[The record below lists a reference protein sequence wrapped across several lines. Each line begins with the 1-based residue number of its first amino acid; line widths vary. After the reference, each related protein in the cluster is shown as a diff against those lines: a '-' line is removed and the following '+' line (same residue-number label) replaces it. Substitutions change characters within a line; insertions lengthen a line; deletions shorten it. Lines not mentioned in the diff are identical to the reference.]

1 MKKCSFLTII
11 TLLVFISSCKK
22 DTNIGA
28 DILPPDDLLN
38 VKFTDTLT
46 LYSKTLADTFLRT
59 DKLAKN
65 YLGVINDIKFGT
77 QKASIV
83 MELDK
88 PTSVYDDTLNTS
100 YTIDSVVLFLKYSSI
115 YGDTTEPQ
123 SFEVSTIGNKINE
136 NSAYYYN
143 TTQFPSTG
151 LIGSVSNYLF
161 TPTTNKVHTTI
172 SDTVGVAGILRIKLD
187 NSVGNTIINL
197 GQSVLRDSAAF
208 KNAFPGIRIEN
219 SNNLGRA
226 MAEIDLNSLYSSIAI
241 FYKDKYGTKKDMRLF
256 TSIVKYTNGVAGT
269 RVNGINLFSNTLS
282 SALQNTIASGELS
295 DSISYVLGQGG
306 ATIKISMPTISN
318 LGNIAV
324 NKAVVAMA
332 QIIPNAS
339 NLNTPYYLVLLKHNN
354 DGHLDVLPTG
364 DGVGILDTTTTDG
377 FGNKIARY
385 NFNITKYVQAV
396 ANGTISNT
404 DLYSGTYRFAGTDG
418 TVNVLNSIV
427 NGTVLS
433 IGYSPARVIVAG
445 ANHSDAR
452 YKMKINLTYTKIN

>member
-226 MAEIDLNSLYSSIAI
+226 MAEIDLNSLY
-241 FYKDKYGTKKDMRLF
+241 
-256 TSIVKYTNGVAGT
+256 
-269 RVNGINLFSNTLS
+269 
-282 SALQNTIASGELS
+282 
-295 DSISYVLGQGG
+295 
-306 ATIKISMPTISN
+306 
-318 LGNIAV
+318 
-324 NKAVVAMA
+324 
-332 QIIPNAS
+332 
-339 NLNTPYYLVLLKHNN
+339 
-354 DGHLDVLPTG
+354 
-364 DGVGILDTTTTDG
+364 
-377 FGNKIARY
+377 
-385 NFNITKYVQAV
+385 
-396 ANGTISNT
+396 
-404 DLYSGTYRFAGTDG
+404 
-418 TVNVLNSIV
+418 
-427 NGTVLS
+427 
-433 IGYSPARVIVAG
+433 
-445 ANHSDAR
+445 
-452 YKMKINLTYTKIN
+452 

>member
-1 MKKCSFLTII
+1 
-11 TLLVFISSCKK
+11 
-22 DTNIGA
+22 
-28 DILPPDDLLN
+28 
-38 VKFTDTLT
+38 
-46 LYSKTLADTFLRT
+46 
-59 DKLAKN
+59 
-65 YLGVINDIKFGT
+65 
-77 QKASIV
+77 
-83 MELDK
+83 
-88 PTSVYDDTLNTS
+88 
-100 YTIDSVVLFLKYSSI
+100 
-115 YGDTTEPQ
+115 
-123 SFEVSTIGNKINE
+123 
-136 NSAYYYN
+136 
-143 TTQFPSTG
+143 
-151 LIGSVSNYLF
+151 
-161 TPTTNKVHTTI
+161 
-172 SDTVGVAGILRIKLD
+172 
-187 NSVGNTIINL
+187 
-197 GQSVLRDSAAF
+197 
-208 KNAFPGIRIEN
+208 
-219 SNNLGRA
+219 
-226 MAEIDLNSLYSSIAI
+226 YSSIAI

-404 DLYSGTYRFAGTDG
+404 DLYLGTYRFAGTDG